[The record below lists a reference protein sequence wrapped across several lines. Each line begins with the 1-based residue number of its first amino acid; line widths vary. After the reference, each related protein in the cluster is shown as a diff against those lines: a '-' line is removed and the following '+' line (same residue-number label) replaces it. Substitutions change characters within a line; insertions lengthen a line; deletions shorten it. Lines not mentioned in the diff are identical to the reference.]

1 MFLPGATV
9 RLVPE
14 RPDIDRSKKLGD
26 EASPGQPEG
35 RGTPKQEAESTAPAV
50 AEQSVLEPL
59 ATAVAEG
66 RPRGGLVALLSRI
79 SPDPLAVHNA
89 WEDLRSMIEEVVQ
102 REVQSLEKRIGAEIR
117 AEEAVV
123 SSVSLRLNSE
133 TQAMGSRLRSEI
145 GALTSQLSGME
156 SRLRSE
162 IRALRSALKSLRSEF
177 VMMRWVLGILAASHI
192 AMFAVIISMFIFVAN
207 DRMDSRPEVDPV
219 EQTQGAT
226 LPEPDRV
233 ATDEAAASASGADLG
248 IDTESTRS
256 PAAEDPPERRDTR

>member
-1 MFLPGATV
+1 MTKREDISRSEEFSDETSPSQ
-9 RLVPE
+9 
-14 RPDIDRSKKLGD
+14 PDKRS
-26 EASPGQPEG
+26 
-35 RGTPKQEAESTAPAV
+35 TPNQEAEATAPAV
-50 AEQSVLEPL
+50 AEQSVLEPV

-79 SPDPLAVHNA
+79 STDPLAVHNA

-102 REVQSLEKRIGAEIR
+102 REVQALEKRIGAEIR
-117 AEEAVV
+117 AVE
-123 SSVSLRLNSE
+123 SK
-133 TQAMGSRLRSEI
+133 LRSEI
-145 GALTSQLSGME
+145 GALASKLTSVESG
-156 SRLRSE
+156 LRSE
-162 IRALRSALKSLRSEF
+162 LDGLRSEVKSLRSEF

-233 ATDEAAASASGADLG
+233 ATDEAAASASGADLE